1 MLQEYKLKRIFEDFP
16 DGLAVKNLPVNA
28 GDMGSIPGLEI
39 PHAVGQLSPWATT
52 TDPQAL
58 EPMLRYREATAMRS
72 PSTAARMQPPL
83 TTTRKSLLEAT
94 ETQCRQR

>member
-39 PHAVGQLSPWATT
+39 PHAVGQLSP
-52 TDPQAL
+52 
-58 EPMLRYREATAMRS
+58 
-72 PSTAARMQPPL
+72 
-83 TTTRKSLLEAT
+83 
-94 ETQCRQR
+94 